1 MEVLQSEKQV
11 RMCWCFF
18 TGDKIISFDFF
29 LSFFVHWVIGM
40 KRKVKNS
47 EYAQKHFFS
56 FINTFQFFKSKTFW
70 LQELRNVERLFWK
83 HFSHQTQ
90 ERKQCRA
97 KWVNLSLGAPV
108 AEWGETLQTW
118 WNALR
123 HILHYFV
130 LVVNSSVWFCVLC
143 WWMSLTPDLPLC
155 VCSSAL
161 CGHRLG
167 PRDEEEILQRE
178 RGRGQWE
185 HMCLLLTHRLTVKR
199 CRKD

>member
-1 MEVLQSEKQV
+1 MFLFCQKSITFPNRAEKTDGYSLWKRDFLHLKFWKCFVEVLQSEKQV

-83 HFSHQTQ
+83 HFSHQT
-90 ERKQCRA
+90 RKENNVEQ
-97 KWVNLSLGAPV
+97 S
-108 AEWGETLQTW
+108 E
-118 WNALR
+118 
-123 HILHYFV
+123 
-130 LVVNSSVWFCVLC
+130 
-143 WWMSLTPDLPLC
+143 
-155 VCSSAL
+155 
-161 CGHRLG
+161 
-167 PRDEEEILQRE
+167 
-178 RGRGQWE
+178 
-185 HMCLLLTHRLTVKR
+185 
-199 CRKD
+199 

>member
-1 MEVLQSEKQV
+1 MQWRILNIHKNIFFFHKYISVFQEK
-11 RMCWCFF
+11 
-18 TGDKIISFDFF
+18 K
-29 LSFFVHWVIGM
+29 LL
-40 KRKVKNS
+40 N
-47 EYAQKHFFS
+47 
-56 FINTFQFFKSKTFW
+56 

-97 KWVNLSLGAPV
+97 NWVNLSLGAPV

-130 LVVNSSVWFCVLC
+130 LVVNSSVWFCELC

-185 HMCLLLTHRLTVKR
+185 HVCLLLTHRLTVKR